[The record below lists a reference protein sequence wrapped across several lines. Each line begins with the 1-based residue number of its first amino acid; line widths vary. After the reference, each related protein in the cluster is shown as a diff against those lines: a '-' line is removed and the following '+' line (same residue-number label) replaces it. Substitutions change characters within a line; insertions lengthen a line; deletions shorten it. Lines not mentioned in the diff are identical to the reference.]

1 MFKLEL
7 KYKKFKLEQEEGG
20 SMFDE
25 QWQFAVEVE
34 REYAQYRKKGDDA
47 LSFVCR
53 RSRYF
58 AVSCK

>member
-25 QWQFAVEVE
+25 QWQVAGEVD
-34 REYAQYRKKGDDA
+34 REYAQQTGRK
-47 LSFVCR
+47 
-53 RSRYF
+53 
-58 AVSCK
+58 CK